1 MKVSKILAAVDLAA
15 LDHSPLEDAVAL
27 AEKLAAEVV
36 AVAVMADMAAAYAAM
51 GVPPA
56 PDVIE
61 TARRAAQSA
70 LDAFVARVG
79 ASRPRVQMTAV
90 VREGVAW
97 REIDAVQVER
107 GCDLVVIGT
116 HQRKALSRAV
126 LGSVAAKVVRTSKV
140 PVLTTSGHAPLLPIA
155 RVLAP
160 VDFSPLSEQALD
172 FALELAAPLGASV
185 TALYVFEPPDASFAS
200 NVPPMPDYLEGLE
213 IAARDAMAALVAA
226 RRAKGATLEGK
237 VRVGVDWQ
245 EVDAEAK
252 DHQLVVMGTHGR
264 RGVSHLLL
272 GSVAEKVV
280 RTSAI
285 PVLTVR

>member
-1 MKVSKILAAVDLAA
+1 MKVTKVLAAVDLAA
-15 LDHSPLEDAVAL
+15 LEHSPLADAAAL
-27 AEKLAAEVV
+27 AERLGAEVV
-36 AVAVMADMAAAYAAM
+36 AVAVMPDMTTAYAAM

-61 TARRAAQSA
+61 TARRAAQGA
-70 LDAFVARVG
+70 LDAYVARLG
-79 ASRPRVQMTAV
+79 TKARVTAV

-97 REIDAVQVER
+97 RAIDAAEEEL

-116 HQRKALSRAV
+116 HQRKGLGRAV
-126 LGSVAAKVVRTSKV
+126 LGSVAAKVLRTSKA
-140 PVLTTSGHAPLLPIA
+140 PVLVTPGHAPLLPIA

-172 FALELAAPLGASV
+172 AALDLAGRLGATV
-185 TALYVFEPPDASFAS
+185 TALYAYEPPDASFGA
-200 NVPPMPDYLEGLE
+200 NLPPMPDFLKGLE
-213 IAARDAMAALVAA
+213 QGARDAMAALVAA
-226 RRAKGATLEGK
+226 RRAKGQALEGK

-245 EVDAEAK
+245 EIVAEAK

-264 RGVSHLLL
+264 GGVSHLLL

-280 RTSAI
+280 RTSGA